1 MRHPA
6 IHTLTFCAALVFS
19 ATVVAASG
27 ASGSFQP
34 RGKSYAVKD
43 ALAWQGQRGIEVLV
57 SDKKLDAP
65 QLLSDFDLDVNDQ
78 FNLEGA
84 SMRLT
89 IYTTDGSKYALSLRD
104 ADGSGKG
111 MSCDEGEYLKI
122 ARLDETSIAGSFV
135 CAEHNVKFDL
145 PLLKERPGTKLGE
158 GGGEPGKVLLAR
170 AAAVKASDFDAFLA
184 TCSPSEA
191 AKANAR
197 KAEGKDGLAA
207 SFSFHSRITPPD
219 VQVLG
224 GTQVEDRAWV
234 DFANPDRSVVG
245 TMKMLRM
252 DARWLID
259 GGNLRQ

>member
-6 IHTLTFCAALVFS
+6 IHTLTFCATMLFS
-19 ATVVAASG
+19 ATAFAAPG

-43 ALAWQGQRGIEVLV
+43 ALAWHGKHGIQVLL

-65 QLLSDFDLDVNDQ
+65 QLLSDFTLDVNDQ
-78 FNLEGA
+78 FNLDGA
-84 SMRLT
+84 SMMLT
-89 IYTTDGSKYALSLRD
+89 IYKTDGSRYSLSLRD
-104 ADGSGKG
+104 TEGSGNG
-111 MSCDEGEYLKI
+111 PRCDEGEHLKI
-122 ARLDETSIAGSFV
+122 TRLDETSIAGSFV
-135 CAEHNVKFDL
+135 CEEHNVTFDL
-145 PLLKERPGTKLGE
+145 PVLKERPGTKLGE

-191 AKANAR
+191 AKINAA
-197 KAEGKDGLAA
+197 KAGGKDELAA
-207 SFSFHSRITPPD
+207 SFRFHTSFTPAD

-245 TMKMLRM
+245 TMKMVRK
-252 DARWLID
+252 DGRWLID
-259 GGNLRQ
+259 GGKHWE

>member
-1 MRHPA
+1 MHLPA

-19 ATVVAASG
+19 ATALATPG
-27 ASGSFQP
+27 ASGSFHP
-34 RGKSYAVKD
+34 RGKSYPVKD
-43 ALAWQGQRGIEVLV
+43 AIAWHGKYGIYVLV
-57 SDKKLDAP
+57 SEKTLDAP
-65 QLLSDFDLDVNDQ
+65 QLLSDFTLDVNDQ
-78 FNLEGA
+78 FNLDGA
-84 SMRLT
+84 SMMLT
-89 IYTTDGSKYALSLRD
+89 IYKTDGSSYSISLRD
-104 ADGSGKG
+104 AESGG
-111 MSCDEGEYLKI
+111 DLRCDKGEYLKI
-122 ARLDETSIAGSFV
+122 TRLDETSIAGSFV
-135 CAEHNVKFDL
+135 CEEHNLTFDL
-145 PLLKERPGTKLGE
+145 PVLKERPGTNLGE

-170 AAAVKASDFDAFLA
+170 ADAVKASDFDAFLA

-191 AKANAR
+191 AKVNAA
-197 KAEGKDGLAA
+197 KAAGKEQLAA
-207 SFSFHSRITPPD
+207 SFRFHSRITPPD